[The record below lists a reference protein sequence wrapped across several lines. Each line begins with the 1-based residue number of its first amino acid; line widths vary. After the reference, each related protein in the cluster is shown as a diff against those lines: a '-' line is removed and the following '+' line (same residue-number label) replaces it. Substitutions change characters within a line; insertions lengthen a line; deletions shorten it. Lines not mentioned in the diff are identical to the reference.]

1 MARFDSEIFCCSVD
15 KGMQIEKKKGNVM
28 TVIVLLVPPTH
39 ESGVKLA
46 FAVTNEDNKTVA
58 TIKFQSA

>member
-1 MARFDSEIFCCSVD
+1 
-15 KGMQIEKKKGNVM
+15 M